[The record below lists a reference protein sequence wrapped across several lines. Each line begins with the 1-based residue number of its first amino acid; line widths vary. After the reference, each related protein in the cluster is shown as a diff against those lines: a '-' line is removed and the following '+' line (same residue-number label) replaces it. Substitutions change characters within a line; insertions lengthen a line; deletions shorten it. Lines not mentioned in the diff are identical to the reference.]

1 MASPAVRE
9 LRRVMFIVA
18 QQLTQQE
25 SDTLVWMQDVP
36 VQFKGKPPLTV
47 LAQMESQGLFSASK
61 PERFADILKDINR
74 LDLAKQV
81 TKITKRKKNQ
91 RDAVEQSEEQL
102 QITLAANL
110 EVTLLQSKILLE
122 QVERL
127 RQVVIE
133 ANEKRIGEIV
143 GGAKESAERLKR
155 TLEHASGLCRSKID
169 SITTPE
175 EAHRPLH
182 EPESIASTIRGI
194 YGNTTLYFYN
204 TGRSYEGSFRTR
216 LQLFFF
222 FFFFCFHFQEHDSA
236 SSYQIPCDLYMA
248 YVVTFHNSGML
259 LPAT

>member
-1 MASPAVRE
+1 
-9 LRRVMFIVA
+9 MFIVA

-127 RQVVIE
+127 QQVVIE

-155 TLEHASGLCRSKID
+155 TLEHASGLCRSKVD
-169 SITTPE
+169 SITTSE

-182 EPESIASTIRGI
+182 EPGSTASTIRGI
-194 YGNTTLYFYN
+194 YNIVLY
-204 TGRSYEGSFRTR
+204 
-216 LQLFFF
+216 
-222 FFFFCFHFQEHDSA
+222 
-236 SSYQIPCDLYMA
+236 
-248 YVVTFHNSGML
+248 
-259 LPAT
+259 